1 MITLTRSKDFD
12 RIFRHGSS
20 VSSSEVVIYAL
31 KRSKGKFSQPRAAF
45 CVSKKFGKAVAR
57 NRVKR
62 RLREVYRLNE
72 GKLDTQWDVILLA
85 RQGAAVVQFAQLEKK
100 FLSLCRR
107 AGILKEVPRI
117 PETAS
122 P

>member
-1 MITLTRSKDFD
+1 M
-12 RIFRHGSS
+12 
-20 VSSSEVVIYAL
+20 
-31 KRSKGKFSQPRAAF
+31 
-45 CVSKKFGKAVAR
+45 SKKFGKAVAR

-85 RQGAAVVQFAQLEKK
+85 RQGAAVVQFTQLEKK
-100 FLSLCRR
+100 FLSLCRK
-107 AGILKEVPRI
+107 AGILKEVQRV

>member
-72 GKLDTQWDVILLA
+72 GKLDAQWDVILLA

-107 AGILKEVPRI
+107 AGILKEVPNL
-117 PETAS
+117 
-122 P
+122 

>member
-107 AGILKEVPRI
+107 AGILKEIPRI
-117 PETAS
+117 PETVS